1 MQQVYVDLF
10 EQKTGVERSEKA
22 VFGIR
27 VIVKTEDGFEHSVV
41 YPDISYSRKKVE
53 SFVAMLLRNDVSPVH
68 IDEMIDDFFF
78 AL

>member
-27 VIVKTEDGFEHSVV
+27 VIVKKGGRIRAFGRLS
-41 YPDISYSRKKVE
+41 
-53 SFVAMLLRNDVSPVH
+53 
-68 IDEMIDDFFF
+68 
-78 AL
+78 